1 MHRTLSDAFDATL
14 RSIERAIANGAR
26 TRGGESARAELERL
40 RVEVVTARQA
50 AMDHGTVDREWVA
63 RAVREVAAWAPDDE
77 IDLIAALGRIARAAA
92 TTTTTPP
99 R

>member
-1 MHRTLSDAFDATL
+1 MHPTLADAFDATL
-14 RSIERAIANGAR
+14 RAIERAIAGGSR
-26 TRGGESARAELERL
+26 TRAGEPARAELERL

-50 AMDHGTVDREWVA
+50 AMDHGVVDREWVA

-77 IDLIAALGRIARAAA
+77 IDLIAALGRIARAATA
-92 TTTTTPP
+92 TSP